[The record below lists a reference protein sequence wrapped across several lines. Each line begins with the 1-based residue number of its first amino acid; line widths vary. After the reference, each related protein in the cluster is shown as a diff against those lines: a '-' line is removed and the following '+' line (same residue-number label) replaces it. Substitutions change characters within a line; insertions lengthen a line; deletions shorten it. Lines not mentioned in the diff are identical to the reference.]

1 MKRNISLYIGDSLV
15 DLDDSSFILFN
26 FTFEDLSNPTI
37 VKNSWSQQLT
47 LPGTDNNNRIFGQ
60 YFRPDR
66 RVGSGSGVTGAD
78 FNPLRKTPFTIF
90 SDMNEILQSGYVKL
104 ESVSRRGRSVISWSV
119 TLYGGLGGYFYS
131 LSYDD
136 EGNKLTLA
144 DLDYLGTS
152 DPENELTFTITADA
166 ISEAWAADSDGGN
179 VDNKWKVI
187 NFAPCYNGA
196 PSDNFSSDLGL
207 ARPSVFGLPTSDGEG
222 HDASNTNGY
231 ALFKLP
237 EEMDEWAVKD
247 LRSYLQRPV
256 FSMRALFA
264 ALERPSNN
272 RGYSVDLSALK
283 DFPYAKTWM
292 TLPLL
297 PSRDVSSET
306 QEIKLTGTRKVLAA
320 DPDSIAD
327 FENPATLLPGTITDI
342 NVSMQLDYVIKDG
355 VEKGPTTPEKIYTW
369 SEGSFVDIETLIE
382 YRYYIRVIFM
392 QAVAYD
398 VNGNVLGGSVV
409 KAYYHYD
416 GVLTDLQTPEG
427 MAEDLGFTPIYQG
440 AGNVYESAPREL
452 DLQKVTDYTYRA
464 SDPIDFQFQVSG
476 AVKEVKIHVATLNLE
491 TNETKKT
498 VMSRLPFFGNGY
510 LFSKTN
516 YTWNE
521 DFKYWLPAFE
531 GSDML
536 SGTLNVTISS
546 IRTGAVITKSMLLST
561 DASPAEYLLSFCKMF
576 GFLLLY
582 DNVTRT
588 VRAVLRQDFFRDDLP
603 TIDLT
608 DRIDTSQ
615 GVTIEPFAFDS
626 KWYEFRLDGSGGAFE
641 EMYSQIYGRD
651 YGAFR
656 IDTGYDFDDRT
667 TDLLSGNVFRGAA
680 MVLKQSRY
688 MLDLFRD
695 NTPIPAPFISR
706 GNSYTLYNAT
716 GEGADISIPSIG
728 TRYDFF
734 NSSDNGYDYSTSPKP
749 QFENEDGGPVDGD
762 GVLLLKSPAKY
773 RRPYYKISDDI
784 PEMDSLNNGVPCWLI
799 EPGTESGIYAPN
811 YSRFN
816 NLVIVTG
823 SLDFGNPAELGIQ
836 RTVISDTAP
845 LYARAWRRYLQD
857 RYDVNTKVMR
867 CRADLSG
874 MQVGQELLGRFFW
887 YDGAVWVINS
897 IGNYSVTTYDTCELE
912 LVQVQ
917 DISNYTSGQYE

>member
-78 FNPLRKTPFTIF
+78 FNPLRKTPFTIY
-90 SDMNEILQSGYVKL
+90 SDMNEVLQSGYVKL

-152 DPENELTFTITADA
+152 NSDEELTFAITANA
-166 ISEAWAADSDGGN
+166 VSEAWAADSDGGN
-179 VDNKWKVI
+179 VDSKWKVI

-196 PSDNFSSDLGL
+196 PSDNFSADVGL

-222 HDASNTNGY
+222 HDATNTNGY
-231 ALFKLP
+231 ALFNLP
-237 EEMDEWAVKD
+237 EEIDEWAAKD

-264 ALERPSNN
+264 ALEKPANSA
-272 RGYSVDLSALK
+272 GYSVDLSALK
-283 DFPYAKTWM
+283 DFPYAKAWM
-292 TLPLL
+292 TLPMLSSRSI
-297 PSRDVSSET
+297 PSSGETINLTASFVPVTNDDKQFTVTFSHDV
-306 QEIKLTGTRKVLAA
+306 EILSGA
-320 DPDSIAD
+320 
-327 FENPATLLPGTITDI
+327 NTDV
-342 NVSMQLDYVIKDG
+342 NVSVSVEYMMQKPEDG
-355 VEKGPTTPEKIYTW
+355 IYPDILYTW
-369 SEGSFVDIETLIE
+369 CEPDEIGIYWKF
-382 YRYYIRVIFM
+382 RIRVIFM

-398 VNGNVLGGSVV
+398 ENGNVMGGSTV
-409 KAYYHYD
+409 KTYYHYGGD
-416 GVLTDLQTPEG
+416 VASIKTPEG
-427 MAEDLGFTPIYQG
+427 MAEAVKFTPWY
-440 AGNVYESAPREL
+440 AASSYEPSYRDAHFVHNMPGVRF
-452 DLQKVTDYTYRA
+452 YTL
-464 SDPIDFQFQVSG
+464 SESSDFQFKIVG
-476 AVKEVKIHVATLNLE
+476 AVKKVKVYLSTYTVI
-491 TNETKKT
+491 TNELEENVMTYSKGFYYGWLFSNTKKDA
-498 VMSRLPFFGNGY
+498 
-510 LFSKTN
+510 SKWSCFNAGEMPTD
-516 YTWNE
+516 E
-521 DFKYWLPAFE
+521 H
-531 GSDML
+531 GQ
-536 SGTLNVTISS
+536 LNVITGN
-546 IRTGAVITKSMLLST
+546 IRSGAVITKKIILPT
-561 DASPAEYLLSFCKMF
+561 EHTPADYLLSFCKIF

-588 VRAVLRQDFFRDDLP
+588 VRAVLREDFFRDDLP

-608 DRIDTSQ
+608 DRIDISQ

-734 NSSDNGYDYSTSPKP
+734 NPSNNGYDYSTSPRP

-762 GVLLLKSPAKY
+762 GVLLLKSAGKY
-773 RRPYYKISDDI
+773 RRPYYKLSDDI

-799 EPGTESGIYAPN
+799 EPGAESGIYAPN

-816 NLVIVTG
+816 NLVLVTG
-823 SLDFGNPAELGIQ
+823 SLDFGNPAELGIP

>member
-78 FNPLRKTPFTIF
+78 FNPLRKTPFTIY
-90 SDMNEILQSGYVKL
+90 SDTNEVLQSGYVKL

-136 EGNKLTLA
+136 EGNKLILA

-152 DPENELTFTITADA
+152 NPDEELTFAITANA
-166 ISEAWAADSDGGN
+166 VSEAWAADSDGGN

-196 PSDNFSSDLGL
+196 PSDNFSADVGL

-222 HDASNTNGY
+222 HDAANTNGY
-231 ALFKLP
+231 ALFNLP

-264 ALERPSNN
+264 ALEKPANSS
-272 RGYSVDLSALK
+272 GYLVDLSALK
-283 DFPYAKTWM
+283 DFPYAKAWM
-292 TLPLL
+292 TLPMLSSRSI
-297 PSRDVSSET
+297 PSSGETINLTASIVPVTNDDEQFTVTFSHNVEILSGANTDV
-306 QEIKLTGTRKVLAA
+306 
-320 DPDSIAD
+320 
-327 FENPATLLPGTITDI
+327 
-342 NVSMQLDYVIKDG
+342 NVSVSVEYMMQEPEDG
-355 VEKGPTTPEKIYTW
+355 VYPDILYTW
-369 SEGSFVDIETLIE
+369 CEPDEIGIYWQF
-382 YRYYIRVIFM
+382 RIRVIFM

-398 VNGNVLGGSVV
+398 ENGNAMGGSTV
-409 KAYYHYD
+409 KTYYHYGGD
-416 GVLTDLQTPEG
+416 VASIKTPEG
-427 MAEDLGFTPIYQG
+427 MAEAVKFTPWY
-440 AGNVYESAPREL
+440 AASSYEPSYRDAHFVHNMPGSRF
-452 DLQKVTDYTYRA
+452 YTL
-464 SDPIDFQFQVSG
+464 SESSDFQFQIAG
-476 AVKEVKIHVATLNLE
+476 AVKEVKVYLSTYTVI
-491 TNETKKT
+491 TNELDENVMTYSKGFIYGWLFSNTKKDA
-498 VMSRLPFFGNGY
+498 
-510 LFSKTN
+510 SKWSCFNAGEMPTG
-516 YTWNE
+516 E
-521 DFKYWLPAFE
+521 H
-531 GSDML
+531 GQ
-536 SGTLNVTISS
+536 LNVITGN
-546 IRTGAVITKSMLLST
+546 IRSGAVITKKIVLST
-561 DASPAEYLLSFCKMF
+561 EHTPADYLLSFCKMF
-576 GFLLLY
+576 GFLLIY
-582 DNVTRT
+582 DSVNKSI
-588 VRAVLRQDFFRDDLP
+588 RAVKRQDFFRGDLE

-608 DRIDTSQ
+608 ERIDTSQ
-615 GVTIEPFAFDS
+615 GVTIEPFVFDS
-626 KWYEFRLDGSGGAFE
+626 KWYEFKLDGSGGAFE

-734 NSSDNGYDYSTSPKP
+734 NPSNNGYDYSTSPRP
-749 QFENEDGGPVDGD
+749 QFEDEDGSPVDGD
-762 GVLLLKSPAKY
+762 GVLLLRSSIS
-773 RRPYYKISDDI
+773 RTSRSYYKLSDDI
-784 PEMDSLNNGVPCWLI
+784 PEMDTLNNGVPCWLL
-799 EPGTESGIYAPN
+799 EPGSETGISVPN

-816 NLVIVTG
+816 QPVIATA
-823 SLDFGNPAELGIQ
+823 SLDFGIPAELGIP
-836 RTVISDTAP
+836 RTFIADTAP
-845 LYARAWRRYLQD
+845 VFAQAWRTYLRD

-887 YDGAVWVINS
+887 YDGAIWVINS

>member
-78 FNPLRKTPFTIF
+78 FNPLRKTPFTIY
-90 SDMNEILQSGYVKL
+90 SDMNEVLQSGYVKL

-152 DPENELTFTITADA
+152 NPDEELTFAITANA
-166 ISEAWAADSDGGN
+166 VSEAWAADSDGGN

-196 PSDNFSSDLGL
+196 PSDNFSPDLGL

-283 DFPYAKTWM
+283 DFPYAKTWV
-292 TLPLL
+292 TLPMLSSRNI
-297 PSRDVSSET
+297 PSSGETINLTASFVPVTNDDEQFTVTFRHDV
-306 QEIKLTGTRKVLAA
+306 EILSGA
-320 DPDSIAD
+320 
-327 FENPATLLPGTITDI
+327 NTDV
-342 NVSMQLDYVIKDG
+342 NVSVSVEYMMQEPEDG
-355 VEKGPTTPEKIYTW
+355 VYPDILYTW
-369 SEGSFVDIETLIE
+369 CEPDEIGIYWQFRT
-382 YRYYIRVIFM
+382 RVIFM

-398 VNGNVLGGSVV
+398 ENGNVMGGSTV
-409 KAYYHYD
+409 KTYYHYGGD
-416 GVLTDLQTPEG
+416 VASIKTPEG
-427 MAEDLGFTPIYQG
+427 MAEAVKFTPWY
-440 AGNVYESAPREL
+440 AASSYEPSYRDAHFVHNMPGVRF
-452 DLQKVTDYTYRA
+452 YTL
-464 SDPIDFQFQVSG
+464 SESSDFQFQIAG
-476 AVKEVKIHVATLNLE
+476 AVKEVKVYLSTYTVI
-491 TNETKKT
+491 TNELEENVMTYSKGFTYGWLFSNTKKDA
-498 VMSRLPFFGNGY
+498 
-510 LFSKTN
+510 SKWSCFNAGEMPTG
-516 YTWNE
+516 
-521 DFKYWLPAFE
+521 KH
-531 GSDML
+531 GQ
-536 SGTLNVTISS
+536 LNVITGN
-546 IRTGAVITKSMLLST
+546 IRSGAVITKKIILST
-561 DASPAEYLLSFCKMF
+561 EHTPAEYLLSFCKIF

-608 DRIDTSQ
+608 DRIDISQ

-762 GVLLLKSPAKY
+762 GVLLLKSAAKY
-773 RRPYYKISDDI
+773 KRPYYKLSDDI

-799 EPGTESGIYAPN
+799 EPGAESGIYAPN

-816 NLVIVTG
+816 NLVLVTG
-823 SLDFGNPAELGIQ
+823 SLDFGNPAELGIP
-836 RTVISDTAP
+836 RTVMSDTAP

-887 YDGAVWVINS
+887 YEGAVWVINS

>member
-47 LPGTDNNNRIFGQ
+47 LPGTDNNNKIFGQ

-78 FNPLRKTPFTIF
+78 FNPLRKTPFTIY
-90 SDMNEILQSGYVKL
+90 SDMNEVLQSGYVKL
-104 ESVSRRGRSVISWSV
+104 ESVSRRGGSVISWSV

-152 DPENELTFTITADA
+152 NADEELTFAITANA
-166 ISEAWAADSDGGN
+166 VSEAWAADSDGGN
-179 VDNKWKVI
+179 IDSKWKVI

-264 ALERPSNN
+264 ALERPSNSS
-272 RGYSVDLSALK
+272 GYSVDLSALK
-283 DFPYAKTWM
+283 DFPYAKTWV
-292 TLPLL
+292 TLPMLSSRSI
-297 PSRDVSSET
+297 PSSGSVINMT
-306 QEIKLTGTRKVLAA
+306 
-320 DPDSIAD
+320 AD
-327 FENPATLLPGTITDI
+327 FVPVTNDDSQATITFNHDVEILPGANTDV
-342 NVSMQLDYVIKDG
+342 NVSVKLEYLMESKDG
-355 VEKGPTTPEKIYTW
+355 NYPDILYTW
-369 SEGSFVDIETLIE
+369 CEPDEAEIQGQF
-382 YRYYIRVIFM
+382 RIRVIFM

-398 VNGNVLGGSVV
+398 ENGNVLGGSVI
-409 KAYYHYD
+409 KAYYHYA
-416 GVLTDLQTPEG
+416 GSVSSITNPQG
-427 MAEDLGFTPIYQG
+427 MAEALQFSPWY
-440 AGNVYESAPREL
+440 AGSGYESS
-452 DLQKVTDYTYRA
+452 YRDA
-464 SDPIDFQFQVSG
+464 HFERNSNTHFYSLSESSDFQFQVSG
-476 AVKEVKIHVATLNLE
+476 AVKKVKIYLSTYTVV
-491 TNETKKT
+491 TNESEHEIMTYSVGFTYGWLFKDTTKFASGLSCLNGGEMMTGLSGQLDVTTGNIRSGAIITKKI
-498 VMSRLPFFGNGY
+498 V
-510 LFSKTN
+510 
-516 YTWNE
+516 
-521 DFKYWLPAFE
+521 
-531 GSDML
+531 
-536 SGTLNVTISS
+536 
-546 IRTGAVITKSMLLST
+546 LST
-561 DASPAEYLLSFCKMF
+561 EHTPVDYLLSFCKLF
-576 GFLLLY
+576 GFIFLY
-582 DNVTRT
+582 DNVTKT

-823 SLDFGNPAELGIQ
+823 SLDFGNPAELGIP

>member
-78 FNPLRKTPFTIF
+78 FNPLRKTPFAIYN
-90 SDMNEILQSGYVKL
+90 DMNEVLQSGYVKL
-104 ESVSRRGRSVISWSV
+104 ESVSRRGEWAVSYAV

-131 LSYDD
+131 LAYDD
-136 EGNKLTLA
+136 EGNKRTLA

-152 DPENELTFTITADA
+152 NPDEELTFAITADA
-166 ISEAWAADSDGGN
+166 VAEAWAADADGGS
-179 VDNKWKVI
+179 VDSRWKVI

-196 PSDNFSSDLGL
+196 PSDNFSADVGL

-231 ALFKLP
+231 ALFNLP
-237 EEMDEWAVKD
+237 EEIDEWAAKD

-264 ALERPSNN
+264 ALEKPANSA
-272 RGYSVDLSALK
+272 GYSVDLSALK

-292 TLPLL
+292 TLPMLSSRSI
-297 PSRDVSSET
+297 PSSGETINLTASFVPVTNDDEQFTVTFSHNVEILSGANTDV
-306 QEIKLTGTRKVLAA
+306 
-320 DPDSIAD
+320 
-327 FENPATLLPGTITDI
+327 
-342 NVSMQLDYVIKDG
+342 NVSVSVEYMMREPEDG
-355 VEKGPTTPEKIYTW
+355 VYPDILYTW
-369 SEGSFVDIETLIE
+369 CEPDEIGIYWQFRT
-382 YRYYIRVIFM
+382 RVIFM

-398 VNGNVLGGSVV
+398 ENGNVMGGSTV
-409 KAYYHYD
+409 KTYYHYGGD
-416 GVLTDLQTPEG
+416 VASIKTPEG
-427 MAEDLGFTPIYQG
+427 MAEAVKFTPWYP
-440 AGNVYESAPREL
+440 ASSYEPSYRDAHFVHNMPGVRF
-452 DLQKVTDYTYRA
+452 YTL
-464 SDPIDFQFQVSG
+464 SESSDFQFQIAG
-476 AVKEVKIHVATLNLE
+476 AVKEVKVYLSTYTVI
-491 TNETKKT
+491 TNELEENVMTYSKGFTYGWLFSNTKKDA
-498 VMSRLPFFGNGY
+498 
-510 LFSKTN
+510 SKWSCFNAGEMPTD
-516 YTWNE
+516 E
-521 DFKYWLPAFE
+521 H
-531 GSDML
+531 GQ
-536 SGTLNVTISS
+536 LNVITGN
-546 IRTGAVITKSMLLST
+546 IRSGAVITKKIILST
-561 DASPAEYLLSFCKMF
+561 EHTPAEYLLSFCKIF

-608 DRIDTSQ
+608 DRIDISQ

-695 NTPIPAPFISR
+695 STPIPAPFISR

-734 NSSDNGYDYSTSPKP
+734 NTSNNGYDYSTSPKP

-762 GVLLLKSPAKY
+762 GVLLLKSAGKY
-773 RRPYYKISDDI
+773 RRSYYKLSDDI

-799 EPGTESGIYAPN
+799 EPGAESGIYAPN

-816 NLVIVTG
+816 NLVLVTG
-823 SLDFGNPAELGIQ
+823 SLDFGNPAELGIP
-836 RTVISDTAP
+836 RTVMSDTAP

-887 YDGAVWVINS
+887 FGGSVWVINS
-897 IGNYSVTTYDTCELE
+897 IRNYSITTYDTCELE

-917 DISNYTSGQYE
+917 DISNYTSGQY